1 MEKLPYYAYM
11 LKKNTKKIKET
22 PAADCELFVFAENPD
37 WKDELDPTLLLAVEN
52 LINEYEAVLSR
63 IRSCRAPI
71 KNKAKQTDIE
81 RILYSRGQEDQYDT
95 DTLYALFSEMDFE
108 RIADIRIQLTEKKW
122 HLMDKTERLDFLS
135 DYLPEAE
142 EYFGLFSDF
151 RFGGYRILGDL
162 ICDIEDENNAEERKK
177 LHRDTDSDVF
187 AGLMKAYEEKSSGI
201 SARDAVSAVC
211 RKLIKEIL
219 NPRMAVRYLV
229 ALGKRNLLWDVVPD
243 AVEKEVKRYAE

>member
-1 MEKLPYYAYM
+1 M
-11 LKKNTKKIKET
+11 LKKNTKKIRSV
-22 PAADCELFVFAENPD
+22 PADDCELFVFAENPD

-52 LINEYEAVLSR
+52 LIREYEAVLSR
-63 IRSCRAPI
+63 VRSCRAPI

-81 RILYSRGQEDQYDT
+81 RILYSRGQEDLYDT
-95 DTLYALFSEMDFE
+95 DTLYALFSEME
-108 RIADIRIQLTEKKW
+108 PGRIADIRRQLTEQKW
-122 HLMDKTERLDFLS
+122 HLMDKTEWLDFLS

-142 EYFGLFSDF
+142 DYFALFSDF
-151 RFGGYRILGDL
+151 SFGGYRVLGDL
-162 ICDIEDENNAEERKK
+162 ICDIDDENNAEERKK

-187 AGLMKAYEEKSSGI
+187 TEMMNAYEEKSSGV

-219 NPRMAVRYLV
+219 NPRTSVRYLV

-243 AVEKEVKRYAE
+243 AVEKEVRRNAE